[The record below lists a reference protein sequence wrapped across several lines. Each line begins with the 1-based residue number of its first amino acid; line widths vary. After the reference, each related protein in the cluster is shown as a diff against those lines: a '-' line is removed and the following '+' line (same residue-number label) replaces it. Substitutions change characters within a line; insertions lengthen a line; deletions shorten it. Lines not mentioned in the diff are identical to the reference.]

1 MRNSHA
7 SMGAAIA
14 GALLLALPVLHMIL
28 GAGAPNA
35 ADAIVGLFGVILL
48 AVSATAGAT
57 WADGSSR
64 SRSLRRATRTAGRD
78 ADGASL
84 AAR

>member
-1 MRNSHA
+1 MRNSRA
-7 SMGAAIA
+7 IGAAIA

-48 AVSATAGAT
+48 AASATGGAT
-57 WADGSSR
+57 WAEGAP
-64 SRSLRRATRTAGRD
+64 RARPYRGPAGEVSP
-78 ADGASL
+78 AS
-84 AAR
+84 

>member
-1 MRNSHA
+1 MRISHA
-7 SMGAAIA
+7 SIGAAIA
-14 GALLLALPVLHMIL
+14 GALLLALPVFHMIL

-48 AVSATAGAT
+48 AASVSAGAT

-64 SRSLRRATRTAGRD
+64 VRPYRGPEGEVSP
-78 ADGASL
+78 AS
-84 AAR
+84 

>member
-14 GALLLALPVLHMIL
+14 GALLLALPVVHMIL

-48 AVSATAGAT
+48 AASATACAT

-64 SRSLRRATRTAGRD
+64 
-78 ADGASL
+78 
-84 AAR
+84 ARPYRKPSVHVSPERFGGGHA